1 MLSMTNEQMNVYKMR
16 IAQAGI
22 GEMNV
27 IMLEMEIQWIEDAV
41 SAYEAHDIPTFT
53 DCVSKAQSVQVELM
67 NVTNVKNEVGYD
79 VYSIYA
85 FINKE
90 LIRAKI
96 KGETLDLVRCKGMLD
111 KLHKSFVKIVKTDQS
126 GPIMTSGEKVYA
138 GLTYGAGGLVENSMG
153 GTEYTI

>member
-1 MLSMTNEQMNVYKMR
+1 MTSEQMNVYKMR

-27 IMLEMEIQWIEDAV
+27 IMLEMEMQWIEDAI
-41 SAYEAHDIPTFT
+41 SSYQANDIQVFMEY
-53 DCVSKAQSVQVELM
+53 VSKAQSVQVELM

-90 LIRAKI
+90 LIHAKI
-96 KGETLDLVRCKGMLD
+96 KGELLDLVRCKGMLE
-111 KLHKSFVKIVKTDQS
+111 KLHKSFIEVAKTDTS
-126 GPIMTSGEKVYA
+126 GPIMASGEKVYA
-138 GLTYGAGGLVENSMG
+138 GLTYGTSGLVENSMG
-153 GTEYTI
+153 GTEYKV